1 MQGSSGALEGC
12 SQTAASE
19 KPPGRVQD
27 GFMLRQIP
35 QELSLKCA
43 PDSVLAPGL
52 MNIRAHPTGLQGSW
66 ELLSATLGMPK
77 QCLPLA
83 SECFY
88 PSRRG
93 SGFALK
99 FEWLQIGMMALIPQ

>member
-1 MQGSSGALEGC
+1 MQGSPRAVEGW

-19 KPPGRVQD
+19 EPAGRAQG

-35 QELSLKCA
+35 QELSLKC
-43 PDSVLAPGL
+43 PSDSVLAPGL
-52 MNIRAHPTGLQGSW
+52 MNISHRCAGQL

-83 SECFY
+83 SECFD
-88 PSRRG
+88 PSKRG
-93 SGFALK
+93 SGFLLK
-99 FEWLQIGMMALIPQ
+99 FEWLQIGMMAVIPQ